1 MMTVIND
8 RLPRSIERD
17 YLCSLNGESLGEAIE
32 VINHIRRRE
41 SLAPISRT
49 ALVAEIKLGMKNFC
63 GFIRG
68 YKIPAEDQLKK
79 LYKDLGFI
87 QTAQKTVVPDV
98 EFVSQQDA
106 VYYKLD
112 DICLRALRLILAFG
126 EASNILIKRNLNVGY
141 SHAWFILQHL
151 IEAEILRQKDGPKGR
166 YEIVMS
172 RLEIYHRYPKA
183 CPGDWEYEIVERQ
196 STLELMMRQQA
207 AMINAGVEWSDDG
220 FVVSSRG
227 RRISEGKQRAK
238 RKRIEAEKAKAE
250 AYDPYQNAICKILQM
265 MDSNRVIDWLEFT
278 LPYGGYSPIME
289 RIKRRLIENGV
300 LIPKKSFGIKDLY
313 TVATV

>member
-1 MMTVIND
+1 MTVINE
-8 RLPRSIERD
+8 RLPRAVERD
-17 YLCSLNGESLGEAIE
+17 YLCTLNGQSLGEVIE
-32 VINHIRRRE
+32 VFNHARRRE
-41 SLAPISRT
+41 NIVPISRT
-49 ALVAEIKLGMKNFC
+49 ALIGEIKLGMKNFC

-68 YKIPAEDQLKK
+68 YKIPSEDLLMK

-87 QTAQKTVVPDV
+87 KTQKTIVS
-98 EFVSQQDA
+98 EEEIVSQQDA

-112 DICLRALRLILAFG
+112 SMCLRALRLILAFG
-126 EASNILIKRNLNVGY
+126 EASNILLKRMLNIGY
-141 SHAWFILQHL
+141 NHSWFILQHL
-151 IEAEILRQKDGPKGR
+151 IEAEILHQKDGPKGR
-166 YEIVMS
+166 YEIVMD
-172 RLEIYHRYPKA
+172 RHEIYHRYPEG

-207 AMINAGVEWSDDG
+207 AMINAGVEWNDDG

-238 RKRIEAEKAKAE
+238 RKRIEAEKAKAK
-250 AYDPYQNAICKILQM
+250 AYDPYQNAICRILQI

-278 LPYGGYSPIME
+278 LPYGGYSPVME